1 MSTTTTIYADT
12 DANLRA
18 NKPDTNYSTSAVQ
31 RVGHWTAHGR
41 RHFVM
46 SFDVTAYTSPCDIVS
61 ATLKLSYQSSAGGA
75 QRDMKLVRL
84 NQTFVESEVTWNS
97 ASSGVSWTGGAGA
110 EGNGEFTQ
118 PVYTVEVGTGSSN
131 PEIDIVE
138 LVIDAINRRSGTL
151 WLVLCFDP
159 SDTSTTQAYS
169 FIYPSEDA
177 TPSNRPQIDV
187 VVADRMVW
195 QGDSVPDQGDL
206 DVADNW
212 SPTTIP
218 TTTDIAIFSTSDENV
233 TAGTLDCWK
242 IYIAPSYAGTITS
255 TPRFDTTELN
265 ITSPKSNLSPVV
277 ELASGRCEVTVAD
290 AKTLTLDGDCNVK
303 IWRTRSEITLASAGF
318 GTIDA
323 HSTRAT
329 FYADAI
335 DPNIYLPDIKVTGA
349 LYRLADGCGTLTAAG
364 SSSGRISATDNTRMD
379 VVLYGGYIHLLS
391 EEIDDLTMY
400 SGRIKYSGNTGAPIA
415 TGDVIVYGGVLD
427 TRVGSPT
434 FGADSITL
442 YAGRLLLDPG
452 QLIDVE

>member
-46 SFDVTAYTSPCDIVS
+46 SFDVSAYTSPSDLVS
-61 ATLKLSYQSSAGGA
+61 ATLKLSYQSSAHT

-97 ASSGVSWTGGAGA
+97 ASSGVSWSGGAGA

-118 PVYTVEVGTGSSN
+118 PVYTVEVGTGSSD

-159 SDTSTTQAYS
+159 SDTSTTQGYS

-187 VVADRMVW
+187 VVADRKVW
-195 QGDSVPDQGDL
+195 QGDNLPDQGDL

-212 SPTTIP
+212 LPTGVP
-218 TTTDIAIFSTSDENV
+218 TSTDIAIFSTSDENV

-242 IYIAPSYAGTITS
+242 TYIAPSYAGTITS

-277 ELASGRCEVTVAD
+277 DLASGRCEVTVAD

-303 IWRTRSEITLASAGF
+303 IWRTRSEITLVSAGF
-318 GTIDA
+318 ATIDA

-329 FYADAI
+329 FYADA
-335 DPNIYLPDIKVTGA
+335 NGPDIKVTGA

-379 VVLYGGYIHLLS
+379 IVLYGGYIHLLS
-391 EEIDDLTMY
+391 ERIDDLTMY
-400 SGRIKYSGNTGAPIA
+400 AGRIKYSGNTGAPIA
-415 TGDVIVYGGVLD
+415 TGDVVVYGGVLD

-434 FGADSITL
+434 FDADTL
-442 YAGRLLLDPG
+442 KIYDGRLLLDPG
-452 QLIDVE
+452 QSISIA

>member
-12 DANLRA
+12 DANLRQNNA
-18 NKPDTNYSTSAVQ
+18 DTNYSGSGVMRTGQYSGQ
-31 RVGHWTAHGR
+31 R
-41 RHFVM
+41 RHFVL
-46 SFDVTAYTSPCDIVS
+46 SFDVSAYTSPSDIVS
-61 ATLKLSYQSSAGGA
+61 ATLKLFYQSSAGGNL
-75 QRDMKLVRL
+75 REMKLVRL
-84 NQTFVESEVTWNS
+84 NQTYVESEVTWNS
-97 ASSGVSWTGGAGA
+97 ASSGVSWSGGAGA

-118 PVYTVEVGTGSSN
+118 PAYTIEVGTGSSN

-151 WLVLCFDP
+151 WLVMCFDP
-159 SDTSTTQAYS
+159 SDASTAVGNS
-169 FIYPSEDA
+169 LIYPSETA
-177 TPSNRPQIDV
+177 SASNRPQIDM

-195 QGDSVPDQGDL
+195 QGDHIPDQGDL
-206 DVADNW
+206 DVAANW
-212 SPTTIP
+212 SPGTVP
-218 TTTDIAIFSTSDENV
+218 TSTDIAIFSTSDENV

-242 IYIAPSYAGTITS
+242 IYIAPSYAGTITR
-255 TPRFDTTELN
+255 TPSFDTTELN
-265 ITSPKSNLSPVV
+265 ITSPKSNLSPDID
-277 ELASGRCEVTVAD
+277 LASGRCEVTVAD

-303 IWRTRSEITLASAGF
+303 IWRTRSEITLASADF

-329 FYADAI
+329 FYADA
-335 DPNIYLPDIKVTGA
+335 NGPDIKVTGA

-391 EEIDDLTMY
+391 EAIDDLTMY
-400 SGRIKYSGNTGAPIA
+400 SGRIKYSGNTGAPIF

-434 FGADSITL
+434 FEADTL
-442 YAGRLLLDPG
+442 KIYDGRLLLDPG
-452 QLIDVE
+452 QSISIA

>member
-12 DANLRA
+12 DANLRQNNA
-18 NKPDTNYSTSAVQ
+18 DNNYSGSGVMRTGQ
-31 RVGHWTAHGR
+31 YTGER

-46 SFDVTAYTSPCDIVS
+46 SFDVSAYTNPSDIVS
-61 ATLKLSYQSSAGGA
+61 ATLKLFYQGSNHAA
-75 QRDMKLVRL
+75 RDMKLVRL

-97 ASSGVSWTGGAGA
+97 ASSGVSWSGGAGA

-118 PVYTVEVGTGSSN
+118 PAYTIEVGTGSSD

-159 SDTSTTQAYS
+159 SDTSTAAGYS
-169 FIYPSEDA
+169 LIYPSETGSA
-177 TPSNRPQIDV
+177 SNRPQIDV

-195 QGDSVPDQGDL
+195 RGDSQLFKGDL
-206 DVADNW
+206 DHAANW
-212 SPTTIP
+212 SPATVP
-218 TTTDIAIFSTSDENV
+218 TSTDIALFSTSDENV
-233 TAGTLDCWK
+233 TAGQLGCWK
-242 IYIAPSYAGTITS
+242 IYIGPSYAGTITS
-255 TPRFDTTELN
+255 TPKFNATELN
-265 ITSPKSNLSPVV
+265 ITSPKSNLSP
-277 ELASGRCEVTVAD
+277 ELSLISGRCEVTVAD
-290 AKTLTLDGDCNVK
+290 AKRLTLDGDCNVK
-303 IWRTRSEITLASAGF
+303 IWRTRSEITLASADF

-329 FYADAI
+329 FYADA
-335 DPNIYLPDIKVTGA
+335 NGPDIKVTGA
-349 LYRLADGCGTLTAAG
+349 LYRLADGCRTLTAAG
-364 SSSGRISATDNTRMD
+364 SSSGRISAIDNTTMD
-379 VVLYGGYIHLLS
+379 VVQYGGYIHLLS

-400 SGRIKYSGNTGAPIA
+400 GGRIKYSGNTGAPIA
-415 TGDVIVYGGVLD
+415 TGDVVVYGGVLD